1 MDQLKFDSEEFL
13 KLGEEQPQ
21 ANRLAAYLIQQYHPS
36 SIVDVG
42 AATGL
47 YLKPFLEKGVYVQ
60 GRELEPIPTPIAAID
75 SRFLHRID
83 ITREIAGFGFDLCLC
98 LEVLEHIPA
107 QYAADAISNL
117 CSVSDTVIF
126 SAALPG
132 QGGYGH
138 INCQPK
144 DYWSKLFGENKFYH
158 ALDKSESIVSYMK
171 QGYHMGW
178 FTQNVMVFQNAIDN

>member
-60 GRELEPIPTPIAAID
+60 GWELEPIPKSIAAID

-83 ITREIAGFGFDLCLC
+83 ITREIAGFGFRYSYLLCGITRPRWIRPYQL
-98 LEVLEHIPA
+98 
-107 QYAADAISNL
+107 S
-117 CSVSDTVIF
+117 T
-126 SAALPG
+126 
-132 QGGYGH
+132 QG
-138 INCQPK
+138 
-144 DYWSKLFGENKFYH
+144 L
-158 ALDKSESIVSYMK
+158 LV
-171 QGYHMGW
+171 
-178 FTQNVMVFQNAIDN
+178 